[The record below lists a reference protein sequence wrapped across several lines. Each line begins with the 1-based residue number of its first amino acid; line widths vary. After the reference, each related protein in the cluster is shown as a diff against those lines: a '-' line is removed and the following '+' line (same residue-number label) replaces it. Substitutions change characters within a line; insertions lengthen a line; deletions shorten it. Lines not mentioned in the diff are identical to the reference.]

1 MKVLILSPYP
11 QALIPAI
18 IDNGDTVECCDDE
31 LDTAMLASIRPDWI
45 VSYGYRFLIRPP
57 ILDQFPGRIINLHVS
72 LLPWNRGAD
81 PNFWSWFEGSPKG
94 VTIHQI
100 DAGMDTGPI
109 LAQRELALDG
119 LSETLATSYD
129 RLRSE
134 VEDLFKQSWSGI
146 AKGQIKALAQQ
157 ARLPVHRSA
166 DKTGILNSLPL
177 GWNIRACIIDRL
189 RSVSPSRWSELT
201 DSPACPCPL
210 GPCPQAESQP
220 N

>member
-11 QALIPAI
+11 EPLIPAI
-18 IDNGDTVECCDDE
+18 IANGDTVECRNE
-31 LDTAMLASIRPDWI
+31 RLDSAVLASIQPDWI
-45 VSYGYRFLIRPP
+45 VSYGYRYLIRPP
-57 ILDQFPGRIINLHVS
+57 VLEQFPGRIINLHVS

-100 DAGMDTGPI
+100 DPGMDTGPV
-109 LAQRELALDG
+109 LAQRELDLDG
-119 LSETLATSYD
+119 LTETLATSYD
-129 RLRSE
+129 RLRLE
-134 VEDLFKQSWSGI
+134 IEDLFLNSWASI
-146 AKGQIKALAQQ
+146 AAGHISPLAQQ
-157 ARLPVHRSA
+157 SRLPVHRAA
-166 DKTGILNSLPL
+166 DKTDILSALPL

-189 RSVSPSRWSELT
+189 RAVSPSRWSELT